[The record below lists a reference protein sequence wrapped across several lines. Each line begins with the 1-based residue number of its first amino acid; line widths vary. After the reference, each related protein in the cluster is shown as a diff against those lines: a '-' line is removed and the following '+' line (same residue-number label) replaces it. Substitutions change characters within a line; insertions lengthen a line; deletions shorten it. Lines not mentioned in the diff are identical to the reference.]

1 MKEKRKMC
9 VRRGEKNTEENKN
22 CKGMIVVAVCF
33 QHEEMN

>member
-1 MKEKRKMC
+1 MEEKRKMC
-9 VRRGEKNTEENKN
+9 VRRGEKNRKETEN